1 LGTWFVFF
9 CCLQK
14 KNPIKFFIFFI
25 GVLLFEMVFGYRPF
39 EHVED
44 NFDKMSHIAR
54 LKQDP
59 VIPSTNNPHLRD
71 ILQQCL
77 QINSA
82 RRPTAQQLLQH
93 PFFNF

>member
-1 LGTWFVFF
+1 
-9 CCLQK
+9 
-14 KNPIKFFIFFI
+14 
-25 GVLLFEMVFGYRPF
+25 MVFGYRPF